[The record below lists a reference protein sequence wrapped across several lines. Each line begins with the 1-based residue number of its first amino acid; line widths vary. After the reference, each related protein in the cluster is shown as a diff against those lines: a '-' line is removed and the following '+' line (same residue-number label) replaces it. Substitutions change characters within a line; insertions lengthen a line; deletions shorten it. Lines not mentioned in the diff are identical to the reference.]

1 MRAEIITIG
10 DELLIGQVVDTNS
23 AWMAQRLNEVGISLY
38 QITSVHDDR
47 EHILK
52 ALDEAFSRADIVL
65 TTGGL
70 GPTKDDITKH
80 VMCEYFGTTLVEDP
94 QVRAHIH
101 DLYKDRPEALNRL
114 TATQWLVPASAT
126 ILPNRVGSAPIMVF
140 EYKSKVESLNS
151 KVNESKVES
160 RKSKVNEISEAVST
174 DSQHST
180 LDIRHSTLNI
190 QHSTFDSQHSTF
202 DIQTP
207 KYLIALPGVPHEM
220 KIAMTE
226 QVLPFIRLK
235 VKGERLEAS
244 ETFSSP
250 SGRPLNSSEAST
262 KHNKIIHKTILLSG
276 IPESKLA
283 ILIEDWENALPSSIH
298 LAYLPKDGII
308 RLRLSSYG
316 EATEAE
322 IQSYIDTLLP
332 LIGDYLLATEDISLE
347 ALAGRLLSQKG
358 MTIATAESCTGGRL
372 AAALNAQSG
381 SSAYYMGSV
390 VAYDNSVKTN
400 ILGVSSETLNT
411 DGAVSESTVR
421 QMAEGVRTLLHTDYA
436 IATSGIAGPTGGT
449 PDKPVGTVWIAWAT
463 PEGTE
468 AKCFHFGAAREREQI
483 TLRAVTE
490 SLVHLI
496 KSLNTKQ

>member
-38 QITSVHDDR
+38 QITSVHDNR

-101 DLYKDRPEALNRL
+101 ALYKDRPEALNRL
-114 TATQWLVPASAT
+114 TATQWLVPQTAT
-126 ILPNRVGSAPIMVF
+126 ILTNRVGSAPIMVF
-140 EYKSKVESLNS
+140 KKSDTGAAFSSPSRHPLNS
-151 KVNESKVES
+151 
-160 RKSKVNEISEAVST
+160 SEAST
-174 DSQHST
+174 KH
-180 LDIRHSTLNI
+180 
-190 QHSTFDSQHSTF
+190 
-202 DIQTP
+202 
-207 KYLIALPGVPHEM
+207 LIAMPGVPHEM

-226 QVLPFIRLK
+226 QVLPYL
-235 VKGERLEAS
+235 A
-244 ETFSSP
+244 TT
-250 SGRPLNSSEAST
+250 SEADLQRSDLLST
-262 KHNKIIHKTILLSG
+262 AQRSIIHRTILVSG

-283 ILIEDWENALPSSIH
+283 ILIEDWENALPASIH

-322 IQSYIDTLLP
+322 IQSHIDTLLP
-332 LIGDYLLATEDISLE
+332 LIRDYLLAEEDISLE
-347 ALAGRLLSQKG
+347 ALAGRLLTQQG

-400 ILGVSSETLNT
+400 ILGVSPETLNSE
-411 DGAVSESTVR
+411 GAVSESTVR

-463 PEGTE
+463 PNGTE
-468 AKCFHFGAAREREQI
+468 AQCFHFGAAREREQI

-490 SLVHLI
+490 ALVRLV
-496 KSLNTKQ
+496 KTLSTQSAAGC

>member
-23 AWMAQRLNEVGISLY
+23 AWMAERLNEVGISLH

-52 ALDEAFSRADIVL
+52 ALDEAFSRADLVF

-80 VMCEYFGTTLVEDP
+80 VMCEYFGTSLVEDSH
-94 QVRAHIH
+94 VRAHVH
-101 DLYKDRPEALNRL
+101 ELYKDRSEALNRL
-114 TATQWLVPASAT
+114 TATQWLVPESAT

-140 EYKSKVESLNS
+140 ENEVKGEGQNS
-151 KVNESKVES
+151 K
-160 RKSKVNEISEAVST
+160 
-174 DSQHST
+174 
-180 LDIRHSTLNI
+180 
-190 QHSTFDSQHSTF
+190 F
-202 DIQTP
+202 
-207 KYLIALPGVPHEM
+207 LIALPGVPHEM

-226 QVLPFIRLK
+226 QVMPFIRLR
-235 VKGERLEAS
+235 VKGERREAMD
-244 ETFSSP
+244 
-250 SGRPLNSSEAST
+250 
-262 KHNKIIHKTILLSG
+262 IVHKTILVHG

-308 RLRLSSYG
+308 RLRLSTYG
-316 EATEAE
+316 EATEDE
-322 IQSYIDTLLP
+322 LQSHIDTLLP
-332 LIGDYLLATEDISLE
+332 LISDYLLVTEDISLE
-347 ALAGRLLSQKG
+347 ALAGRLLKQQGK
-358 MTIATAESCTGGRL
+358 TIATAESCTGGRL

-381 SSAYYMGSV
+381 ASAYYMGSV
-390 VAYDNSVKTN
+390 VAYDNSIKEQV
-400 ILGVSSETLNT
+400 LGVQRDTLMQY
-411 DGAVSESTVR
+411 GAVSEQTVL
-421 QMAEGVRTLLHTDYA
+421 QMAKGVRNLLHTDYA

-449 PDKPVGTVWIAWAT
+449 IDKPVGTVWIAWAT
-463 PEGTE
+463 PTGTD

-490 SLVHLI
+490 ALVRLVKCL
-496 KSLNTKQ
+496 KSNV